1 MFRGEC
7 RYAALYEC
15 MEYFAPR
22 PMRIDQH
29 VARVTCLWIPVNLHG
44 VIALR
49 DRTNDPVRGMK
60 TIQKKKK
67 ENRFKIITR
76 CNDFTILKQKEK

>member
-1 MFRGEC
+1 
-7 RYAALYEC
+7 

-49 DRTNDPVRGMK
+49 DRINDPGFVGRM
-60 TIQKKKK
+60 IQKIKKKK
-67 ENRFKIITR
+67 KKKNRFKIITR
-76 CNDFTILKQKEK
+76 CNDFTILERKRKNNRT